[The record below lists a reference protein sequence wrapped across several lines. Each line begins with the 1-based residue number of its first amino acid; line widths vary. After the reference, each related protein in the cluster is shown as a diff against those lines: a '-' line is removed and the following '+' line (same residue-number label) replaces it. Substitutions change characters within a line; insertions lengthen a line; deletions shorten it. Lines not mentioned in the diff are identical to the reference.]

1 MLSPVCTASAALIAT
16 TPAARPLRPG
26 RRSHHERA
34 GRHSHPRAGYP
45 WLVALT
51 VILLVSGHWN
61 WAILTG
67 AGTVAN
73 TVFLVY
79 RIRQG

>member
-34 GRHSHPRAGYP
+34 GVIVIRVLVIA

-67 AGTVAN
+67 AGAVAN
-73 TVFLVY
+73 AASLVY

>member
-1 MLSPVCTASAALIAT
+1 MSARGVIVIRVLVIA
-16 TPAARPLRPG
+16 
-26 RRSHHERA
+26 
-34 GRHSHPRAGYP
+34 

>member
-1 MLSPVCTASAALIAT
+1 MSARGVIVIRVLVIA
-16 TPAARPLRPG
+16 
-26 RRSHHERA
+26 
-34 GRHSHPRAGYP
+34 

-51 VILLVSGHWN
+51 VILLVSGPWN

-67 AGTVAN
+67 AGAVAN
-73 TVFLVY
+73 AVFLVY